1 MNNYVES
8 KKKLDSLRNKNE
20 MLFRMAISHLMD
32 VGIRHLTEE
41 NIESTCE
48 EIMKEDDKHS
58 FMTNTLQCDIVRT
71 AGDIAKIDHIHVL
84 TYISRE
90 IYYDVRDNGIS
101 YQRAMQIVRYCL
113 CYTADCYGSYRLD
126 EEEALGKFRNIGLT
140 DEEVEYFGWKELL
153 EAEEE
158 REDDY

>member
-1 MNNYVES
+1 MNYVES

-32 VGIRHLTEE
+32 VGIRHLTED
-41 NIESTCE
+41 NIESTCT

-58 FMTNTLQCDIVRT
+58 FMTNAFQCDIVRI
-71 AGDIAKIDHIHVL
+71 AGEIAKIDHIHVL

-90 IYYDVRDNGIS
+90 IYYDVRDNEIS
-101 YQRAMQIVRYCL
+101 YQRAMQIIRDCL

-126 EEEALGKFRNIGLT
+126 EEEALGKFRNIGLS
-140 DEEVEYFGWKELL
+140 DEEIEYFGWSELL
-153 EAEEE
+153 KAEEE
-158 REDDY
+158 SEDDY